1 MRPMNDKHISQL
13 ETQLERLVE
22 GVFTS
27 LFRKTISPHDLAVKL
42 ARSME
47 DNLRYHVGSES
58 QPVAPDEYIIRVH
71 PDVQK
76 ALQKHP
82 MLTSTLSG
90 HLVEL
95 ATQAGYQ
102 VINEPDVRLLA
113 DIDLS
118 RSHVNIGAKHSR
130 QSRDSTAGMRPIKS
144 TDSHPAPKDPQ
155 LIVNGLR
162 IVNLTGSLIN
172 IGRSDDNDII
182 IDDPYVSRHHLQVR
196 LRFGV
201 YTLFDVDSQ
210 GGTFVNNVRV
220 TEHQLQPGD
229 VIAIGKSKLIYTT
242 GDSRGNNPSSRTTQ
256 DLDPIDS

>member
-1 MRPMNDKHISQL
+1 MNDKHISQL

-22 GVFTS
+22 GVFTR
-27 LFRKTISPHDLAVKL
+27 LFRKAVSPHDLAVKL

-47 DNLRYHVGSES
+47 DNLRYQVGGDAE
-58 QPVAPDEYIIRVH
+58 PVAPDEYVIRVH

-82 MLTSTLSG
+82 ALTSTLSG

-95 ATQAGYQ
+95 ATQSGYQ
-102 VINEPDVRLLA
+102 VISEPTVRLLA
-113 DIDLS
+113 DINLS
-118 RSHVNIGAKHSR
+118 RSHVNIGAKHSHH
-130 QSRDSTAGMRPIKS
+130 SRDSTAAMRPIQS
-144 TDSHPAPKDPQ
+144 ADAHPAPKAPQ
-155 LIVNGLR
+155 LIINGLR
-162 IVNLTGSLIN
+162 IVNLDESLMN

-196 LRFGV
+196 LRFGAF
-201 YTLFDVDSQ
+201 TLFDVNSQ

-220 TEHQLQPGD
+220 TEHKLQPGD

-242 GDSRGNNPSSRTTQ
+242 ADSRQSSAHTTQ
-256 DLDPIDS
+256 DLDPVDS